1 LMEKWAVVTQRRAGR
16 EKKMVY
22 FMMKNE
28 FRVWELEMKS
38 CLRRVRPS
46 QESWNE

>member
-1 LMEKWAVVTQRRAGR
+1 MEKWAVVTQRRAER
-16 EKKMVY
+16 EKKIVY

-38 CLRRVRPS
+38 CLRRVRPG
-46 QESWNE
+46 QERWSE